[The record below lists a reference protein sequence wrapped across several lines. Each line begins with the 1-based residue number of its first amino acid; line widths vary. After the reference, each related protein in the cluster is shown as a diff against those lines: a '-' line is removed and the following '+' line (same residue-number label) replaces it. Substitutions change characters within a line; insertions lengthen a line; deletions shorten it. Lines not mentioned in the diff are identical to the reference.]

1 MLLQERNKL
10 QNKIVLRYYQEE
22 AISSTFKYINSGG
35 RAGLAVLPTGSGK
48 SLVIAELIKRILMK
62 KPHVRFMMLTHVK
75 ELIEQN
81 YEKIKMIWP
90 TCPAGIYSAGVGFK
104 QFTNPIIYGGIQ
116 SCYRKAEIFG
126 HIDMLLIDEA
136 HLVSDKTESMYGAM
150 INHLKKT
157 NPNLVVIGL
166 TATPFRLGMGYLTNG
181 PMFDDIYY
189 DISTMENFVKLIDEG
204 FLCELVPI
212 STDTQYDLSNVKM
225 TGGEFQEKSLDEN
238 VNRDEI
244 TREIVLET
252 LRRASDRNKGL
263 SFCVSKSHAENMAMR
278 FTEAGWPS
286 TFIHSSLT
294 KTEREKV
301 LSDYFDGKYKLLT
314 NVGVLTTGFDAPN
327 IDFMVMSRPT
337 ESTSLH
343 IQMLGRGMR
352 PHSSKE
358 NTLVLDFASNCARLG
373 PINDPVVP
381 VPKGKVRGDAPIRIC
396 DQCSAI
402 NHASVKFCKQCG
414 FEFPPPKVKFDS
426 KIVSTEIVRRGA
438 RPKIEWFDVNGM
450 TFNRHVSIKGNE
462 TLKVTFNTEN
472 MIMYDMYLSIDP
484 KMGKMY
490 NSTKEWMD
498 LFKFKVD
505 VPKFKNFD
513 EFKDFMSENCIP
525 PKNIRIWLNKPKAS
539 NKNKKIKQILTF
551 SYEEEKEK

>member
-1 MLLQERNKL
+1 MS
-10 QNKIVLRYYQEE
+10 NKITLRYYQED
-22 AISSTFKYINSGG
+22 AISSTFRYINSGG

-81 YEKIKMIWP
+81 YEKIKMVWP

-116 SCYRKAEIFG
+116 SCYRKSEIFG

-136 HLVSDKTESMYGAM
+136 HLVSEKTESMYGAM
-150 INHLKKT
+150 ISQLKKV
-157 NPNLVVIGL
+157 NPKLVVIGL

-189 DISTMENFVKLIDEG
+189 DISTMDNFVKLIDEG
-204 FLCELVPI
+204 YLCELVPI
-212 STDTQYDLSNVKM
+212 NTDTQYDLSNVKM
-225 TGGEFQEKSLDEN
+225 SGGEFQEKSLDEN
-238 VNRDEI
+238 INRDEI
-244 TREIVLET
+244 TREIVIET

-263 SFCVSKSHAENMAMR
+263 AFCVTKSHAENMALR

-286 TFIHSSLT
+286 TYIHSSLT
-294 KTEREKV
+294 KKEREIV
-301 LSDYFDGKYKLLT
+301 LGDYFDGKYKLLT

-352 PHSSKE
+352 PHESK
-358 NTLVLDFASNCARLG
+358 NDTLVLDFAANCARLG
-373 PINDPVVP
+373 PINDPVIP
-381 VPKGKVRGDAPIRIC
+381 PQKGKARGDAPIRIC

-402 NHASVKFCKQCG
+402 NHASVKACKQCG
-414 FEFPPPKVKFDS
+414 FEFPPPKIKFDS
-426 KIVSTEIVRRGA
+426 KIVSTEIVRRVS
-438 RPKIEWFDVNGM
+438 RPRIEWFNVSRM
-450 TFNRHVSIKGNE
+450 TSNRHTSIRGNE
-462 TLKVTFNTEN
+462 TLKVTFTTYD
-472 MIMYDMYLSIDP
+472 MKMYDLYLSLDP
-484 KMGKMY
+484 KMGEMY
-490 NSTKEWMD
+490 SRSKEWMR
-498 LFKFKVD
+498 LFRFTEH
-505 VPKFKNFD
+505 VP
-513 EFKDFMSENCIP
+513 EFKSFVEFQTFMTDHCVP
-525 PKNIRIWLNKPKAS
+525 PKRIRIWLNKPKAS
-539 NKNKKIKQILTF
+539 NKTKKVKQILTF
-551 SYEEEKEK
+551 SYDEEKEK